1 MCYRGLRYNYVLIDV
16 VPLWWAQP
24 SGWLNVRLNPDHTV
38 QIVMQMP
45 LDTLLMKP
53 LDFAPMLSKTGYSVY
68 QFVYHESFGRFSGAS
83 QNQLLFLPVS
93 WQPA

>member
-45 LDTLLMKP
+45 LDTLLMK
-53 LDFAPMLSKTGYSVY
+53 LTGFCSNV
-68 QFVYHESFGRFSGAS
+68 V
-83 QNQLLFLPVS
+83 QNWLLCVPVCVS
-93 WQPA
+93 